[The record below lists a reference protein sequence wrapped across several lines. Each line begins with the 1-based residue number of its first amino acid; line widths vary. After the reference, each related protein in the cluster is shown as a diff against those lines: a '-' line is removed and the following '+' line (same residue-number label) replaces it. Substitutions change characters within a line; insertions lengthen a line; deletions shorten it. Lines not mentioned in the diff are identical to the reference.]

1 MVATSLWA
9 GVVAIGI
16 YHGLNPAMGWPL
28 AVANGLERRR
38 ARAVLAMWM
47 PLGAGHLCAM
57 ALVLVPFAMLTWM
70 MAWGR
75 ELRLGA
81 GALVLLF
88 GLWRLVRR
96 RHPRWLARVRPTQ
109 VAWWSFLMATAH
121 GAALMLVP
129 FLLGLCGPGTGAGAA
144 GAPGALDHEAT
155 MRALGTSLAAAI
167 GVALVH
173 TTAMIASGLGIA
185 WAVFRSLGLQVLRRA
200 WLDLDVVWALG
211 LIVSGVAAM
220 LTAWSATP

>member
-1 MVATSLWA
+1 MLAASLWA
-9 GVVAIGI
+9 GVVAIGV

-38 ARAVLAMWM
+38 ARAVLATWM

-70 MAWGR
+70 LAWGR

-129 FLLGLCGPGTGAGAA
+129 FLLGLCGTDPVPAGAH
-144 GAPGALDHEAT
+144 GVLDHEAT
-155 MRALGTSLAAAI
+155 MRALGTSLAAAV

-211 LIVSGVAAM
+211 LMLSGAAAM
-220 LTAWSATP
+220 LTAW

>member
-1 MVATSLWA
+1 MIAASLWA

-38 ARAVLAMWM
+38 ARAVLATWM

-70 MAWGR
+70 LAWGR

-129 FLLGLCGPGTGAGAA
+129 FLLGLCGPAGLHD
-144 GAPGALDHEAT
+144 ALDHEAT
-155 MRALGTSLAAAI
+155 MRALGTSLAAAV

-185 WAVFRSLGLQVLRRA
+185 WAVFRSLGLQVLQRA

-211 LIVSGVAAM
+211 LMVSGAAAM
-220 LTAWSATP
+220 LTAWNSA

>member
-1 MVATSLWA
+1 MLAASLWA
-9 GVVAIGI
+9 GVVAIGV

-28 AVANGLERRR
+28 AVANGLERRH
-38 ARAVLAMWM
+38 ARAVLATWM
-47 PLGAGHLCAM
+47 PLGAGHLAAM
-57 ALVLVPFAMLTWM
+57 ALALVPFAMLTWM
-70 MAWGR
+70 LAWGR

-129 FLLGLCGPGTGAGAA
+129 FLLGLCAPDAAPAGPAD
-144 GAPGALDHEAT
+144 APGHAAA
-155 MRALGTSLAAAI
+155 MRALGSSLGAAV

-173 TTAMIASGLGIA
+173 TTAMIASGLGVA

-211 LIVSGVAAM
+211 LMVSGAAAL
-220 LTAWSATP
+220 LTAWSAGQN

>member
-1 MVATSLWA
+1 MLAAASLWA
-9 GVVAIGI
+9 GVVAIGV

-28 AVANGLERRR
+28 AVANGLERRH
-38 ARAVLAMWM
+38 ARAVLATWM
-47 PLGAGHLCAM
+47 PLGAGHLAAM
-57 ALVLVPFAMLTWM
+57 ALALVPFAMLTWM
-70 MAWGR
+70 LAGGR

-129 FLLGLCGPGTGAGAA
+129 FLLGLCAPDAAPAGPAD
-144 GAPGALDHEAT
+144 APGHAAA
-155 MRALGTSLAAAI
+155 MRALGS
-167 GVALVH
+167 
-173 TTAMIASGLGIA
+173 
-185 WAVFRSLGLQVLRRA
+185 SLGLQVLRRA

-211 LIVSGVAAM
+211 LMVSGAAAL
-220 LTAWSATP
+220 LTAWSAGQN